1 MKEQNKN
8 TMDEAIMARIDY
20 VELPGPQL
28 AATKAFYEATFG
40 WSFTDFGPTY
50 SATETGDV
58 DVGLDGDVA
67 AMKAPLPVIRVSN
80 LERAAAAVEA
90 AGGSICVPIFG
101 FPGGR
106 RFHFKDPSGNELAV
120 WCTP

>member
-1 MKEQNKN
+1 MKEQKMNLR
-8 TMDEAIMARIDY
+8 EAMMAQIDY
-20 VELPGPQL
+20 IELPGQKL

-40 WSFTDFGPTY
+40 WSFTDFGPQY
-50 SATETGDV
+50 SATEGLAV
-58 DVGLDGDVA
+58 DVGLDASDEAV
-67 AMKAPLPVIRVSN
+67 KAPLPVIRVSN
-80 LERAAAAVEA
+80 LERAAAAVKA
-90 AGGSICVPIFG
+90 AGGVISVPIFG

>member
-1 MKEQNKN
+1 
-8 TMDEAIMARIDY
+8 MARIDY
-20 VELPGPQL
+20 VELPGTQL

-40 WSFTDFGPTY
+40 WTFTDYGPTY
-50 SATETGDV
+50 SATGTGDV
-58 DVGLDGDVA
+58 DVGLDADT
-67 AMKAPLPVIRVSN
+67 KATAPIPVIRVTD
-80 LERAAAAVEA
+80 LERALAAVEG
-90 AGGSICVPIFG
+90 AGGTICVPIFG

>member
-1 MKEQNKN
+1 
-8 TMDEAIMARIDY
+8 MARIDY
-20 VELPGPQL
+20 IELPGAQL

-40 WSFTDFGPTY
+40 WSFTDFGPEY
-50 SATETGDV
+50 SATGTSDV
-58 DVGLDGDVA
+58 DVGLDASAEAV
-67 AMKAPLPVIRVSN
+67 KVPLPVIRVTN

-90 AGGSICVPIFG
+90 AGGVICVPIFG

>member
-1 MKEQNKN
+1 MREV
-8 TMDEAIMARIDY
+8 EMARIDY
-20 VELPGPQL
+20 IELPGAQL

-50 SATETGDV
+50 SSTETGDV
-58 DVGLDGDVA
+58 DVGIDGGDDRV
-67 AMKAPLPVIRVSN
+67 KVPLPVIRVSN

-90 AGGSICVPIFG
+90 AGGVISVPIFG

-120 WCTP
+120 WCSP